1 MSTLTQIIA
10 DAYRKMVNPPA
21 PVPAARPKWV
31 PASITEENV
40 TSFVQAV
47 TEARK
52 ANESIVEFNGKKYGI
67 KKEETN
73 KEDDDKAKKIQDMDA
88 EKAPKQ
94 PSDEVPAE
102 VKEEDSEEIKVAN
115 VADKEKDAEEMQR
128 IAASEAPGDK
138 RAEMAEE
145 LVGNQHK
152 LDVNKNGKID
162 GEDLKKLRGEEKEED
177 SEEEHPEPDADN
189 MGGPSDNDADNKGE
203 DDDVEEAKDWTGH
216 VPIDW
221 TDHGTLRSDVK
232 SKLHGLVYKAG
243 TTRADW
249 RADHPTNPKHHAAA
263 IARVKAGGGSYRGGD
278 AGYAES
284 TQLTGEQT
292 IASVAATYASMV
304 NENVAGDP
312 HAANLSAK
320 ANSATAL
327 AHTSNSETHHEDA
340 RDAHNLAAEHYRVYA
355 HNHHDPLVR
364 SAANIHHEFH
374 RSMSNHHMLNL
385 VSSDMDKEAHDM
397 AAKHYGKKSVDE
409 GTAATVNEEDEYAG
423 DNPVDKLHLDVPAFI
438 RVLERAREDFKTD
451 EDIHNFTQQL
461 LAMKSDCIHTAD
473 LPASPVKEET
483 ENDED
488 DEDEKDSEKGPDS
501 AEAGP
506 EVMDP
511 ATQKMKD
518 DMNKNVEIKDAVPGS
533 AQDGADDLNPAD
545 KPAPANKSAALPKVT
560 IVDAP
565 TKLKESALNDDN
577 EELEESVSSS
587 SKVPHSVWGG
597 DEGKKEH
604 SDYMSKHHGVKT
616 TFHRN
621 DKLSYKG
628 SRKALKSALKYHY
641 GVEKFDTLKK
651 DHPKLFKEAADSVTT
666 NEGMTAIVTRK
677 NSDGSYDEV
686 GMSNKSVVRGSHSNI
701 LKKAKEYA
709 KGPHRVELFHGD
721 RIGYGEPHKVIH
733 SE

>member
-1 MSTLTQIIA
+1 MPTLTQIIA
-10 DAYRKMVNPPA
+10 DAYRKMVNPPQA
-21 PVPAARPKWV
+21 VARPKWV
-31 PASITEENV
+31 PASVNEESV
-40 TSFVQAV
+40 PAFVQAV

-52 ANESIVEFNGKKYGI
+52 ANQSVVEFNGKKYGI
-67 KKEETN
+67 TVKEETN
-73 KEDDDKAKKIQDMDA
+73 KEDDNKSKKIQDMDA
-88 EKAPKQ
+88 ENAPKQ
-94 PSDEVPAE
+94 GQGEAPEE

-115 VADKEKDAEEMQR
+115 VADKEKDAEEMQK

-162 GEDLKKLRGEEKEED
+162 GDDLKKLRGEEKEED

-189 MGGPSDNDADNKGE
+189 MGGPSDHDADNKGE
-203 DDDVEEAKDWTGH
+203 DDDVEEAKDWSDH

-232 SKLHGLVYKAG
+232 SKLHGVVYKAG

-249 RADHPTNPKHHAAA
+249 RADHPTDPKHHAAA

-292 IASVAATYASMV
+292 ISSVAATYASM
-304 NENVAGDP
+304 
-312 HAANLSAK
+312 
-320 ANSATAL
+320 
-327 AHTSNSETHHEDA
+327 
-340 RDAHNLAAEHYRVYA
+340 
-355 HNHHDPLVR
+355 
-364 SAANIHHEFH
+364 
-374 RSMSNHHMLNL
+374 
-385 VSSDMDKEAHDM
+385 
-397 AAKHYGKKSVDE
+397 
-409 GTAATVNEEDEYAG
+409 VNEEDEYAG

-461 LAMKSDCIHTAD
+461 LAMKSDCIHTED
-473 LPASPVKEET
+473 LPSSPVKEGT
-483 ENDED
+483 AAD
-488 DEDEKDSEKGPDS
+488 

-511 ATQKMKD
+511 VTQKAKD
-518 DMNKNVEIKDAVPGS
+518 DADDETEIKDGVPGS
-533 AQDGADDLNPAD
+533 AQDGADELNPAD
-545 KPAPANKSAALPKVT
+545 KPTAANSSAALPKVPVIT
-560 IVDAP
+560 AP
-565 TKLKESALNDDN
+565 VMTNEGADTNLNEGAGVNFKHPMNSKKGHLERLAHHAVWTRHHAKYDD
-577 EELEESVSSS
+577 
-587 SKVPHSVWGG
+587 G
-597 DEGKKEH
+597 DH
-604 SDYMSKHHGVKT
+604 FARTDDHHDY
-616 TFHRN
+616 
-621 DKLSYKG
+621 
-628 SRKALKSALKYHY
+628 A
-641 GVEKFDTLKK
+641 K
-651 DHPKLFKEAADSVTT
+651 DHAKAAIEHGATMKDVAQHSQGLFSDKSHL

-686 GMSNKSVVRGSHSNI
+686 GMNNKSVVRGSHSNI

-721 RIGYGEPHKVIH
+721 RIGHGAPHKVIH